1 MQCVLQVRNEA
12 AEDYL
17 QLLKEWQELCQ
28 KYPEGCVVEEESE
41 EEDDD
46 EEGSAPGE
54 YEVER
59 LLGIRWI
66 GEVSNKDKEVM
77 EIVDDMEDEVP
88 GQKTPKTKQAKD
100 EEEPPLVKGLEFKVS
115 STWPQQFDQHATICT
130 FVQNASHFR
139 EGDAIGVT
147 ISSSA
152 LSSSTRQ
159 VMHFFLDTDM
169 MVYRDLQVRWKG
181 YTPEHDTWEPSASLE

>member
-1 MQCVLQVRNEA
+1 MYGSMQCVPQVRNEA

-17 QLLKEWQELCQ
+17 QLLKEWQKLCQ

-41 EEDDD
+41 DDDDD

-66 GEVSNKDKEVM
+66 GEVSNEDKEVM

-88 GQKTPKTKQAKD
+88 GQKIPKSKQAKD
-100 EEEPPLVKGLEFKVS
+100 EKETPLVKGLEFKVS
-115 STWPQQFDQHATICT
+115 
-130 FVQNASHFR
+130 
-139 EGDAIGVT
+139 
-147 ISSSA
+147 
-152 LSSSTRQ
+152 
-159 VMHFFLDTDM
+159 
-169 MVYRDLQVRWKG
+169 
-181 YTPEHDTWEPSASLE
+181 